1 MIEEK
6 VNILLTKYFR
16 NESTVE
22 EVAELQGYLSDEKL
36 KDSLILRVLGR
47 IEEHEIPKYS
57 NSQFDKESI
66 LKEIK
71 DELLFSDI
79 ATEEIPVAYTTK
91 SKSLQFLR
99 VAASVC
105 LIAMASWLLYT
116 NLNQTRNQDLV
127 SIDKWKEYETHR
139 GQTRTVSLPD
149 GSEIKLNV
157 SSKIRFQNDF
167 LNGAIRKISL
177 EGEAFFDV
185 AKMPNKPFVV
195 LAKGVETSVLGTS
208 FNIEA
213 YDKDEYLRVAVVT
226 GKVKVSEVEGKDQI
240 YLEPDEMA
248 TWGNNSIEKS
258 TYDPGLVL
266 GWTERSLVFKKASFE
281 EVIEELENWYDVDF
295 EIIGNI
301 SSDEY
306 DGVHHNESLET
317 LLTGLSFA
325 GNFKYKM
332 EEKKITITAN

>member
-1 MIEEK
+1 
-6 VNILLTKYFR
+6 
-16 NESTVE
+16 
-22 EVAELQGYLSDEKL
+22 
-36 KDSLILRVLGR
+36 
-47 IEEHEIPKYS
+47 
-57 NSQFDKESI
+57 
-66 LKEIK
+66 
-71 DELLFSDI
+71 
-79 ATEEIPVAYTTK
+79 
-91 SKSLQFLR
+91 
-99 VAASVC
+99 
-105 LIAMASWLLYT
+105 MASWLLYT